1 MKVLNGI
8 NLNLLLLF
16 MAGLLFWSSLSATL
30 PTLPV
35 YIATT
40 GASKLQIGLIMGSFA
55 IGMFLFRPQCGVLA
69 DRRGRKIVLLIGMSV
84 AAIAPLLYL
93 STKSMIILALI
104 RVFHGISIAGF
115 ATGYVALVTDLA
127 PASRRGEIMG
137 YMSLVAPLGT
147 AFGPALGGYLQAGF
161 GNVILFSA
169 AGALASFGFF
179 CLLPLFNPPLVAQPT
194 SKPVNQFRE
203 FWQLL
208 SSPQVRIPAI
218 ILLIVG
224 LTIGSVDTFVS
235 LFIKSTGVN
244 LNVGLFF
251 TTAAISAF
259 GVRLFAGRASDKY
272 GRGLVITISLVF
284 YVIDMFCIW
293 SANNSASFLLGACM
307 HGIAGG
313 STFPTI
319 SAMMADR
326 AQPHERGKIF
336 SVALMGF
343 DLGLVSAGP
352 LLGGISEYIGYRSM
366 FGYVVLACILSTY
379 IFLTQSNRNLPES
392 LRFACGLGRD
402 AFTLH

>member
-1 MKVLNGI
+1 
-8 NLNLLLLF
+8 
-16 MAGLLFWSSLSATL
+16 
-30 PTLPV
+30 
-35 YIATT
+35 
-40 GASKLQIGLIMGSFA
+40 
-55 IGMFLFRPQCGVLA
+55 
-69 DRRGRKIVLLIGMSV
+69 
-84 AAIAPLLYL
+84 
-93 STKSMIILALI
+93 
-104 RVFHGISIAGF
+104 
-115 ATGYVALVTDLA
+115 
-127 PASRRGEIMG
+127 MG